1 MGKRGSETRRRD
13 QSVLVRLGDAEYN
26 RLSALAQAAGVT
38 RAEYLRRLLG
48 GSHRVVDDAIGNQQF
63 TEADRVLLSSLTR
76 SMGHL
81 AGLMKLAV
89 LKTPGVGP
97 GVTIRS
103 WLEPHRHELQDL
115 QAQIRSLL
123 GRAK

>member
-1 MGKRGSETRRRD
+1 MGKRGSETRRKE

-48 GSHRVVDDAIGNQQF
+48 GSHRVVDDAFGNRQF
-63 TEADRVLLSSLTR
+63 TEADRLLLSSLTR
-76 SMGHL
+76 STGPL

-103 WLEPHRHELQDL
+103 WLETHRHELQDL